1 MNKQWIDTPCKNQRV
16 VCLAWKRILI
26 LFNMKLDRIKET
38 LLKDLNQY
46 MEVIDRLTLHS
57 KNKLIIG
64 SHYVYSKLKW
74 NLTIYEVSET

>member
-1 MNKQWIDTPCKNQRV
+1 
-16 VCLAWKRILI
+16 
-26 LFNMKLDRIKET
+26 MKLDRIKET